1 MISGV
6 GVLSS
11 LLPQPDPILSYLIR
25 DRHVQAGFLGEIA
38 ARDIGITIA
47 AIVKEPF
54 TFISSTSSYNYQL
67 VGTLEA

>member
-1 MISGV
+1 VISGV

-11 LLPQPDPILSYLIR
+11 LLPQPETCS
-25 DRHVQAGFLGEIA
+25 GFLGEIA